1 MLNWVIIWSLQNRF
15 LVIVL
20 TLGLIGSGLLSL
32 RQLPIDAFPD
42 TTPVMVQVNSVASAL
57 GPVEIEQQITAPL
70 ERVLSGLPRLTEVRS
85 VSKFGF
91 CQVNVVFEDGTDIYF
106 ARQMVGERLQAAD
119 LPAGVERPELGP
131 IATGLGE
138 VFHYIVTSRTRGL
151 TELTTIQDWIIKPQL
166 ASVPGVAEVNTW
178 GGQRRQYQVLI
189 EPSSLVKHALTLDD
203 VRDAL
208 SHNNL
213 SVGGGQLTQAG
224 ELHVVYGFALT
235 TDLDEIG
242 NIVIQAHDGVPIR
255 IRDVAEVRE
264 GYEIR
269 RGGVTANG
277 LGEVVHGLGFMLMGE
292 YSHEVTRRLE
302 ARLEEARKSLPE
314 GVEVRV
320 VYERTELVDKV
331 IATVKRNLYEGA
343 ILVVAVLFVF
353 LGHLRAGLIVAL
365 AIPLSM
371 FFAFNNM
378 VRFGIA
384 ASLLS
389 LGAIDFG
396 LVVDSTVIMVEN
408 CIRRLGQ
415 PGETRPALDVVRDA
429 AIEVRGPT
437 MFGELIIMVV
447 YLPILLLEGIEGKL
461 FRPMALTV
469 LFALASSLVLSLTLM
484 PVLCSLLLA
493 RKKHGATENVLIRL
507 LQAAFRPMIRFAVR
521 HCVVTLAGGMVLL
534 GGGAWLGLRLGAEF
548 IPRLSEMAITMNTVR
563 LAGVSLDES
572 IRYGDQIEKLLL
584 ERFPD
589 EIRDVW
595 SRTGTAEIAT
605 DPMGLEV
612 TDIFLTLKP
621 REEWKAASTQDELVE
636 RIDEVLAKLPG
647 MNVAFSQP
655 IEMRMNEM
663 IAGIRADVGVKI
675 FGEDLEILKQQARAA
690 ETLLKSIPGSADV
703 SVEQVTGLPVVEVRI
718 DQDAVARH
726 GVPAAHVLEM
736 IEAIG
741 GITVGQIREG
751 DRRFDL
757 VLKLAEDQARDVEA
771 LSNILVTTASGE
783 RLPLRRLAT
792 IRQSEGPAAI
802 NREWQKRRIIVQCNV
817 RGRDLGGFVREAQG
831 KLNEALK
838 LPVGY
843 HWALGGQYE
852 HLIRASRRLSVVV
865 PLALALILVLLYLS
879 VRSVRDSLIIFTGAP
894 FAALGGIIALHLRD
908 MPFTIAAGVGFVAVS
923 GVSMLNGLV
932 LVSTLRQR
940 LAAGVALP
948 QAIEETRVMR
958 LRPILMT
965 ATVAALGFIPMA
977 LNTGIGAEVQRPLA
991 TVVIGGVISDN
1002 LLTLMII
1009 PALYSLLGAGRTKG
1023 GEEVDSEPAAC
1034 AVAR

>member
-20 TLGLIGSGLLSL
+20 TLGLVGSGLVAL
-32 RQLPIDAFPD
+32 RHLPIDAFPD
-42 TTPVMVQVNSVASAL
+42 TTPVMVQVNAVAPAL
-57 GPVEIEQQITAPL
+57 GPVEIEQQIAAPL
-70 ERVLSGLPRLTEVRS
+70 ERVVSGLPKLTEVRS

-91 CQVNVVFEDGTDIYF
+91 CQLTAVFEDGTDIYL
-106 ARQMVGERLQAAD
+106 ARQMLSERLQSAD
-119 LPAGVERPELGP
+119 LPEGVDRPELGP

-138 VFHYIVTSRTRGL
+138 IFHYIVTSSTRSL

-178 GGQRRQYQVLI
+178 GGQRRQFQVLI
-189 EPSSLVKHALTLDD
+189 DPSALVKHGLTLDD
-203 VRDAL
+203 AVEAL
-208 SHNNL
+208 RHNNL
-213 SVGGGQLTQAG
+213 SVGGGQLIQAG
-224 ELHVVYGFALT
+224 ELHVIYGLALT
-235 TDLDEIG
+235 SNLEQIG
-242 NIVIQAHDGVPIR
+242 NIVIEAHDGVPIR
-255 IRDVAEVRE
+255 IHDVAEVRE

-277 LGEVVHGLGFMLMGE
+277 LGEIVHGLGFMLMGE
-292 YSHEVTRRLE
+292 NSHDVTQRLE
-302 ARLEEARKSLPE
+302 ARLDEARKSLPE
-314 GVEVRV
+314 DVDVRV

-331 IATVKRNLYEGA
+331 IETVKRNLYEGA

-408 CIRRLGQ
+408 CVRRLGQ
-415 PGETRPALDVVRDA
+415 TGETRPALDVVRDA

-484 PVLCSLLLA
+484 PVLCSLLL
-493 RKKHGATENVLIRL
+493 RRRQHGATENVLIRL
-507 LQAAFRPMIRFAVR
+507 LQAVFRPLIRAAVR
-521 HCVVTLAGGMVLL
+521 HSVATLAGGIVLL
-534 GGGAWLGLRLGAEF
+534 GGGVWMGAGLGAEF
-548 IPRLSEMAITMNTVR
+548 IPRLSEMAIVMNTVR
-563 LAGVSLDES
+563 LAGVSLEES
-572 IRYGDQIEKLLL
+572 LRYGTQIEQLLL

-595 SRTGTAEIAT
+595 SRTGSAEIAT
-605 DPMGLEV
+605 DPMGLEL

-621 REEWKAASTQDELVE
+621 RDQWTAATRQDELVE
-636 RIDEVLAKLPG
+636 RIDAELARLPG

-675 FGEDLEILKQQARAA
+675 FGEDLDILKQQARAV
-690 ETLLKSIPGSADV
+690 ERILKSIPGSADV
-703 SVEQVTGLPVVEVRI
+703 SVEQITGLPVVEVRI

-741 GITVGQIREG
+741 GTNVGQIREG

-757 VLKLAEDQARDVEA
+757 VVKLGEDQARDVAA
-771 LSNILVTTASGE
+771 LSDLLITTASGE
-783 RLPLRRLAT
+783 RLPLHRLAT
-792 IRQSEGPAAI
+792 IRQAEGPATT

-817 RGRDLGGFVREAQG
+817 RARDLGGFVSEAQSR
-831 KLNEALK
+831 LNEELK

-852 HLIRASRRLSVVV
+852 HLIRASKRLSLVI
-865 PLALALILVLLYLS
+865 PLALAMILVLLYLS
-879 VRSVRDSLIIFTGAP
+879 VRSVRDALIVFSGAP
-894 FAALGGIIALHLRD
+894 FAALGGIAALYLRD

-948 QAIEETRVMR
+948 QAIEDTRVMR

-1009 PALYSLLGAGRTKG
+1009 PALYSLLGAGSAKRFEDAD
-1023 GEEVDSEPAAC
+1023 GESVSCAPA
-1034 AVAR
+1034 R

>member
-1 MLNWVIIWSLQNRF
+1 MLNRIIIWSLQNRF

-20 TLGLIGSGLLSL
+20 TAALIGSGLVAL
-32 RQLPIDAFPD
+32 RHLPIDAFPD
-42 TTPVMVQVNSVASAL
+42 TTPVMVQVNAVAPSL

-70 ERVLSGLPRLTEVRS
+70 ERVVSGLPKLTEVRS

-91 CQVNVVFEDGTDIYF
+91 CQLAAVFEDGTDIYF
-106 ARQMVGERLQAAD
+106 ARQMVSERLQSAE
-119 LPAGVERPELGP
+119 LPEGVDRPELGP

-138 VFHYIVTSRTRGL
+138 IFHYIVTSPTRSL

-166 ASVPGVAEVNTW
+166 ASVSGVAEVNTW
-178 GGQRRQYQVLI
+178 GGQRRQFQVLVQ
-189 EPSSLVKHALTLDD
+189 PAALVKHSLTLDD

-208 SHNNL
+208 QHNNL
-213 SVGGGQLTQAG
+213 SVGGGQLIQAG
-224 ELHVVYGFALT
+224 ELHVIYGLALT
-235 TDLDEIG
+235 TNLDQVG
-242 NIVIQAHDGVPIR
+242 NIVIEAHDGVPIR

-277 LGEVVHGLGFMLMGE
+277 KGEIVHGLGFMLMGE
-292 YSHEVTRRLE
+292 NSHDVTQRLE
-302 ARLEEARKSLPE
+302 AKLDEARKSLPE
-314 GVEVRV
+314 DVEVRV
-320 VYERTELVDKV
+320 VYERTELVDRV

-408 CIRRLGQ
+408 CVRRLEQ
-415 PGETRPALDVVRDA
+415 AGEARPAREVVRDA

-484 PVLCSLLLA
+484 PVLCSLFLR
-493 RKKHGATENVLIRL
+493 RKQHAAKENALIRL
-507 LQAAFRPMIRFAVR
+507 LQAIFRPLIRAAVR
-521 HCVVTLAGGMVLL
+521 HCVLTLSGGLVLL
-534 GGGAWLGLRLGAEF
+534 GGGVWLGAGLGAEF
-548 IPRLSEMAITMNTVR
+548 IPRLSEMAIVMNTVR

-572 IRYGDQIEKLLL
+572 LRYGTRIEQLLL

-595 SRTGTAEIAT
+595 SRTGSAEIAT
-605 DPMGLEV
+605 DPMGLEL
-612 TDIFLTLKP
+612 TDIFLTLEP
-621 REEWKAASTQDELVE
+621 REQWKRATSQDELVE
-636 RIDEVLAKLPG
+636 RLDEELARLPG

-675 FGEDLEILKQQARAA
+675 FGEDLEVLKQQARAA
-690 ETLLKSIPGSADV
+690 ETILKSIPGSADV
-703 SVEQVTGLPVVEVRI
+703 SVEQITGLPVVEVRI

-736 IEAIG
+736 IEALG
-741 GITVGQIREG
+741 GITVGQVREG

-757 VLKLAEDQARDVEA
+757 VVKLGENVARDVAA
-771 LSNILVTTASGE
+771 LSDLLITTASGE
-783 RLPLRRLAT
+783 QLPLHRLAT
-792 IRQSEGPAAI
+792 LRQVEGPATI
-802 NREWQKRRIIVQCNV
+802 NREWQKRRIIAQCNV
-817 RGRDLGGFVREAQG
+817 RGRDLGGFVSEAAG
-831 KLNEALK
+831 RLNAELR

-843 HWALGGQYE
+843 HWTLGGQYQ
-852 HLIRASRRLSVVV
+852 HLIRASKRLSVVV
-865 PLALALILVLLYLS
+865 PLALAMILVLLYLS
-879 VRSVRDSLIIFTGAP
+879 VRSVRDALIIFSGAP
-894 FAALGGIIALHLRD
+894 FAALGGIVALWLRD

-948 QAIEETRVMR
+948 EAIEETRVMR

-1002 LLTLMII
+1002 LLTLMMI
-1009 PALYSLLGAGRTKG
+1009 PALYSLLGAGRVTKREAVGMESVG
-1023 GEEVDSEPAAC
+1023 GTPSM
-1034 AVAR
+1034 